1 MNVELL
7 TPKEK
12 AEQLVKSFAGWTT
25 SVTASMTIRSAKAC
39 AKIHIS
45 EFLKFFNDNMN
56 QVLKIKEKDLIEK
69 NILIDMDAVIFNR
82 EMVEYYKN
90 VLEEIEKIK

>member
-1 MNVELL
+1 MELELL

-45 EFLKFFNDNMN
+45 ELLKFAYENM
-56 QVLKIKEKDLIEK
+56 LDGD
-69 NILIDMDAVIFNR
+69 IDHYITYSRR
-82 EMVEYYKN
+82 EDSFIEYYKN
-90 VLEEIEKIK
+90 VIEEIEKIK